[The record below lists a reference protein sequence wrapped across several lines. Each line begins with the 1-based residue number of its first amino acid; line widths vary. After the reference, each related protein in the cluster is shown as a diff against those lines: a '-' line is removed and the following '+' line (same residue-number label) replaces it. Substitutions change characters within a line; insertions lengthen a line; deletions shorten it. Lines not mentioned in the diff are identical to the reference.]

1 MSKLLSISACAMFF
15 FISASAQVTGTKP
28 CDASRETVVPYKIEV
43 CYDKTLHIL
52 FPTAIVYVD
61 LGSRDIIA
69 DKAGDAENVLR
80 VKAARKG
87 FESQTNLSVIT
98 DNGDFYTFDVR
109 YADNPSASGIEMRSC
124 LDSKRERRPNNTVDV
139 LLRELGEES
148 PRSVYTV
155 MNAIYVRDEHRIN
168 HIGGKGFGIKFLLCG
183 LYSHNGVLYLHTR
196 IRNDSNIRYGID
208 FIAFKIVDKK
218 IARRTAIQERTISPL
233 RTYNDI
239 DIVESRQSEHTVYAF
254 EMFTIPDDKCLVAEL
269 RERNGGRH
277 LSFRIENGDIVQAK
291 VIGNVETE

>member
-1 MSKLLSISACAMFF
+1 
-15 FISASAQVTGTKP
+15 
-28 CDASRETVVPYKIEV
+28 
-43 CYDKTLHIL
+43 
-52 FPTAIVYVD
+52 
-61 LGSRDIIA
+61 
-69 DKAGDAENVLR
+69 
-80 VKAARKG
+80 
-87 FESQTNLSVIT
+87 
-98 DNGDFYTFDVR
+98 
-109 YADNPSASGIEMRSC
+109 
-124 LDSKRERRPNNTVDV
+124 
-139 LLRELGEES
+139 
-148 PRSVYTV
+148 

-239 DIVESRQSEHTVYAF
+239 DIVESRRSEHTVYAF

-291 VIGNVETE
+291 VVGNVETE